1 MKKTA
6 NSVILVLI
14 KSPITWSYYLHNISG
29 LKFKLVKSNSCSSR
43 LELAGTGL
51 DEKQLRDNQTIMESI
66 QNRSLSPQPDA
77 EESVKT
83 LVSRL
88 EIGAINQKSMPRI
101 IESKCIEKMTDSI
114 KTPEQQEQH
123 ALTVKNYSTIKD
135 EPRLRPVD
143 ILTQVTVNNHI
154 SYSPPAQLNPHAIT
168 TVQPLP
174 PLPSTDTNRLNKV
187 GRNRN
192 VDLAFNSMNK
202 SVNTSSSQSEVAPP
216 SAKSIITPATTM
228 ATTKT
233 ILSTT
238 APKTLERE
246 NQHAS
251 LINSAVSTTY
261 LKNAK
266 NLLNHNSD
274 AAATTQ
280 PPTMVSTRR
289 DSGNS
294 NNNSNII
301 NHNNKSNRNDT
312 VANID
317 VAENPVGPRLVKWN
331 TLSKFDEKN
340 YVTNDVKL
348 KQKPKYDDIEFE
360 EFEVFDPN
368 KPPNTECYDSLN
380 DK

>member
-1 MKKTA
+1 MKKTVT
-6 NSVILVLI
+6 SVILASI
-14 KSPITWSYYLHNISG
+14 KPPIFCSYLLHVISG

-66 QNRSLSPQPDA
+66 QNRSSSPQPDA
-77 EESVKT
+77 EESVRT

-114 KTPEQQEQH
+114 KTPDQQEQH
-123 ALTVKNYSTIKD
+123 VLTVNNHSPVKD
-135 EPRLRPVD
+135 DPRLRPVD

-154 SYSPPAQLNPHAIT
+154 SYSSPAQLNPHAIIA
-168 TVQPLP
+168 VQPQP

-202 SVNTSSSQSEVAPP
+202 SVKTSSLLQSEVTQP
-216 SAKSIITPATTM
+216 SAKSIIIPATATT
-228 ATTKT
+228 TTKT
-233 ILSTT
+233 IATSA
-238 APKTLERE
+238 APKASERE
-246 NQHAS
+246 SQHAS

-289 DSGNS
+289 DSGN
-294 NNNSNII
+294 NNGDST
-301 NHNNKSNRNDT
+301 NHSNRNDT
-312 VANID
+312 ADNIE
-317 VAENPVGPRLVKWN
+317 AAGNPVGPRLVKWN

-368 KPPNTECYDSLN
+368 NPPNTECYDSLN

>member
-6 NSVILVLI
+6 TSVIISIIRL
-14 KSPITWSYYLHNISG
+14 ITWFYSLHIISG

-66 QNRSLSPQPDA
+66 QNRSLSPLPDA
-77 EESVKT
+77 EESVRT

-88 EIGAINQKSMPRI
+88 EIGAINHKSMPRI

-114 KTPEQQEQH
+114 KTPEQQEQN
-123 ALTVKNYSTIKD
+123 ALTVNNHSPIKD

-154 SYSPPAQLNPHAIT
+154 SYSSPAQLNLHVT
-168 TVQPLP
+168 SVQPLP
-174 PLPSTDTNRLNKV
+174 SPSTTENNRLNKV

-202 SVNTSSSQSEVAPP
+202 SVSTSSLQSEVAPP
-216 SAKSIITPATTM
+216 SAKSIITPAK
-228 ATTKT
+228 ATTTSKT
-233 ILSTT
+233 ILTTT
-238 APKTLERE
+238 APKAMERE

-266 NLLNHNSD
+266 NLLNHNND

-289 DSGNS
+289 DSGN
-294 NNNSNII
+294 NNSNIT
-301 NHNNKSNRNDT
+301 NHHNNSHRNDT
-312 VANID
+312 IDNID
-317 VAENPVGPRLVKWN
+317 AAENPVGPRLVKWN

-368 KPPNTECYDSLN
+368 NPPNTECYDSLN